1 MVAALP
7 PAEGRGLEGS
17 VRAWELGGLSSLE
30 WSTFRRRGREILL
43 RSSDR
48 QRCLRL
54 MQERAEKIF
63 KARPIQVEI
72 KKVLEG
78 IHPAESVDGSIGFQ
92 SSSTAANPGNQFVNR
107 PAVSKEFKA
116 DLKNKGNG
124 LQVCSNL
131 AVNFGDS
138 EAESEEKPVYF
149 KEGGGGF
156 QFALAPRVCSPLSVL
171 SVLVAQVAMGDQ
183 DKAKALVDADG
194 AGVDTLPVAAVRDA
208 GSAAE
213 VGTGL
218 DRPAV
223 QGVQLTALV
232 QAGGV
237 AVSPLSQMASE
248 PSGSLPGAA
257 VGGPS
262 GMALSV
268 TPSAS
273 FGFAAGAVV
282 PPPLRRAGKSKGFA
296 GSRADMKPLVI
307 DLEAAFRAVAR
318 KLAVARVL
326 LSYSIDP
333 RAVVGDLRGPWKLR
347 GNAVAQRVESKD
359 GRFVISEEGD
369 LKHVLQAGPWHFR
382 NNAVLIAALDGKTNP
397 VDVCLDSFLV

>member
-1 MVAALP
+1 
-7 PAEGRGLEGS
+7 
-17 VRAWELGGLSSLE
+17 
-30 WSTFRRRGREILL
+30 
-43 RSSDR
+43 
-48 QRCLRL
+48 
-54 MQERAEKIF
+54 
-63 KARPIQVEI
+63 
-72 KKVLEG
+72 
-78 IHPAESVDGSIGFQ
+78 
-92 SSSTAANPGNQFVNR
+92 
-107 PAVSKEFKA
+107 
-116 DLKNKGNG
+116 
-124 LQVCSNL
+124 
-131 AVNFGDS
+131 
-138 EAESEEKPVYF
+138 
-149 KEGGGGF
+149 
-156 QFALAPRVCSPLSVL
+156 
-171 SVLVAQVAMGDQ
+171 
-183 DKAKALVDADG
+183 
-194 AGVDTLPVAAVRDA
+194 
-208 GSAAE
+208 
-213 VGTGL
+213 
-218 DRPAV
+218 
-223 QGVQLTALV
+223 
-232 QAGGV
+232 
-237 AVSPLSQMASE
+237 
-248 PSGSLPGAA
+248 
-257 VGGPS
+257 
-262 GMALSV
+262 MALSV